1 MRHGNAH
8 GRRNNARP
16 RTALVAAAWLLCAL
30 LAPAAPARGEQPQ
43 PGPGSIEELW
53 SRGEAAF
60 KDGAWTRRCA
70 CSTTA
75 LASDER
81 RARSWNYV
89 GGVHFAQG
97 DLSRAL
103 EEFRKALELD
113 PGDVRACNNLGTA
126 LERLGD
132 YPGAEEAYGRAVLI
146 DPSYP
151 VTQRNLGILQSRR
164 LGNPDAARRAW
175 QRYLELAPAG
185 AYADEIRGELAPPR
199 TAPAPPGR
207 RRRPRTPRV
216 RNQSPISPRS
226 AAPQRPRSQRPP
238 QPAR

>member
-1 MRHGNAH
+1 MKTGESPKTIH
-8 GRRNNARP
+8 P

-30 LAPAAPARGEQPQ
+30 LAPAAPARCTQPQ

-60 KDGAWTRRCA
+60 KDGSLDEALRLF
-70 CSTTA
+70 TTA

-81 RARSWNYV
+81 RARSWNYI

-97 DLSRAL
+97 DYSRAL
-103 EEFRKALELD
+103 ADFRKALEID

-132 YPGAEEAYGRAVLI
+132 YPRAAEAYAQAALI

-164 LGNPDAARRAW
+164 LGNPAAARSAW
-175 QRYLELAPAG
+175 LRYLELAPTG
-185 AYADEIRGELAPPR
+185 AYADEIRGELALLPEVRPAAEAPLPAVPVVTEFPSKEPITNQP
-199 TAPAPPGR
+199 TAAEPHPAEP
-207 RRRPRTPRV
+207 TV
-216 RNQSPISPRS
+216 
-226 AAPQRPRSQRPP
+226 P